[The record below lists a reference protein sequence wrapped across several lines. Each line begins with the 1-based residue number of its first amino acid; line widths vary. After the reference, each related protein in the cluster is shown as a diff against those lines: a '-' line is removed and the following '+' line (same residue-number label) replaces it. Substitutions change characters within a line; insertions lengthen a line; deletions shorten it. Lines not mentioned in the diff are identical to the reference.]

1 VIFISKLGLSPIPLD
16 VPPFILHPSAFL
28 LSVKTITLPANY
40 DVWLTELNDHLNRHR
55 GSKTALARHLMHQRG
70 LTTLNSAQAA
80 VSSFASGKVQPM
92 AAYFLDIATWL
103 AEQQER
109 GR

>member
-1 VIFISKLGLSPIPLD
+1 MFISKLGLSPIPLA
-16 VPPFILHPSAFL
+16 VHLFILHPSAFI

-55 GSKTALARHLMHQRG
+55 GSKTALARHLAASREISQA
-70 LTTLNSAQAA
+70 SAA
-80 VSSFASGKVQPM
+80 VRVHEISTNRKEPGASN
-92 AAYFLDIATWL
+92 FLDIATWL
-103 AEQQER
+103 AEQQDH